1 MCLQGLDQTLLVHWA
16 CAGYDLEVHD
26 AVGQLPLV
34 EGLEFGPCDYVAVGV
49 GVVAPETYAAAYL
62 AGGGRGVARDDLDLD
77 AGVAAL
83 GDGCGHLLAHGIRYG
98 GYAEHC
104 EAAAYAFGG
113 YSLLAVGQRAECE
126 CERTHGLILILGQ
139 RGTYAFALLLR
150 HVAHRKQYL
159 GRTLHIEDSPAGLG
173 R

>member
-1 MCLQGLDQTLLVHWA
+1 MLRSVSVSSVQRPMRRPISRA
-16 CAGYDLEVHD
+16 
-26 AVGQLPLV
+26 
-34 EGLEFGPCDYVAVGV
+34 VAVV
-49 GVVAPETYAAAYL
+49 SPVTILTSMPALRHSVTAA
-62 AGGGRGVARDDLDLD
+62 
-77 AGVAAL
+77 
-83 GDGCGHLLAHGIRYG
+83 

-139 RGTYAFALLLR
+139 RGAYAFALLLR